1 MQWTALEDEDGYRR
15 IQVEAPWEE
24 IAEEYRDLVARYA
37 ASARLPGFRP
47 GKTPRGVVEQR
58 FHREIVADL
67 SARAAQRL
75 GADAAREAGIEAL
88 GPLEATGIGCAKG
101 QPFRAQV
108 RYLPLPEFRVPEPA
122 ELATP
127 DDGTD
132 PRDLIS
138 RRLLDLV
145 PFELP
150 AAVVREEL
158 ERDGSGESAAGSDAW
173 RAAADRVRLMIILR
187 RIARQEGI
195 EVDERDVEQRIAEKA
210 EEFGESAKSLRVRLE
225 QGGGIGR
232 LHEMLLAEATLDYL
246 VEAVGQQTGER
257 EVGR

>member
-47 GKTPRGVVEQR
+47 GKTPRWVVEQR

-75 GADAAREAGIEAL
+75 GSDAAREAGIEAL
-88 GPLEATGIGCAKG
+88 GPLEATAIECDKG
-101 QPFRAQV
+101 QPFRATV

-132 PRDLIS
+132 PRDRIS

-150 AAVVREEL
+150 AAAVREEL
-158 ERDGSGESAAGSDAW
+158 EHDGLGESQPGDDAW
-173 RAAADRVRLMIILR
+173 RAAADRVKLMIILK

-195 EVDERDVEQRIAEKA
+195 EVDERDVDGRIAKKA
-210 EEFGESAKSLRVRLE
+210 GEFGESAASLRARLE
-225 QGGGIGR
+225 QGGGTGR
-232 LHEMLLAEATLDYL
+232 LRDMLLAEAALGYL
-246 VEAVGQQTGER
+246 LEAVAR
-257 EVGR
+257 